1 MDLLIKAQVQEQ
13 AQTGGDR
20 LSEDRGQGGA
30 GYAQSG
36 KAAQAEDHDRIKNN
50 IDNGAG
56 GLGDHTVNGQACGL
70 QQAFE
75 GHLEEQPRGQT
86 GHDPQ
91 IGGAHTDDFRVLC
104 LGTDKSGGQEK
115 TDQQEG
121 QEIAE
126 GQEKAVGRCRV
137 GTVISLFSQG
147 TGEEGVDT
155 DTGTG
160 AQGDHQVLQRKG
172 QGNGGQSFFTETG
185 YKDAVDYVVQGLYQH
200 GDHHRQ

>member
-1 MDLLIKAQVQEQ
+1 MDLLIIAQVQEQ

-20 LSEDRGQGGA
+20 LSKDRGQGGA

-50 IDNGAG
+50 VDDRAG
-56 GLGDHTVNGQACGL
+56 RLGDHTVNGQACRL
-70 QQAFE
+70 QQTLK
-75 GHLEEQPRGQT
+75 GHLEEQSCRQT

-91 IGGAHTDDFRVLC
+91 IGGAHADDLRVLC
-104 LGTDKSGGQEK
+104 LGTDKSAGQEK
-115 TDQQEG
+115 TDQQES

-126 GQEKAVGRCRV
+126 GQEETVGRGRV
-137 GTVISLFSQG
+137 GPVITLFSQG
-147 TGEEGVDT
+147 TGQEGVDT

-160 AQGDHQVLQRKG
+160 AQGDHQVLQRKS
-172 QGNGGQSFFTETG
+172 QGNGGQGFFTETG